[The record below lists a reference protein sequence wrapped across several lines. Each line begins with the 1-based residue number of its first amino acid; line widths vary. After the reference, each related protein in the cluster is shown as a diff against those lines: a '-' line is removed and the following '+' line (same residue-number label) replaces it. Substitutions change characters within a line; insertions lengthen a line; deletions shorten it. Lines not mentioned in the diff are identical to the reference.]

1 MEPLEEDI
9 KRFAEE
15 ETRCVFLK
23 KNNDFNT
30 KKTFLLCVA
39 ARAFIFNIFCPSG

>member
-23 KNNDFNT
+23 KVNDFNI
-30 KKTFLLCVA
+30 KKTFFALCG
-39 ARAFIFNIFCPSG
+39 RSGIYF